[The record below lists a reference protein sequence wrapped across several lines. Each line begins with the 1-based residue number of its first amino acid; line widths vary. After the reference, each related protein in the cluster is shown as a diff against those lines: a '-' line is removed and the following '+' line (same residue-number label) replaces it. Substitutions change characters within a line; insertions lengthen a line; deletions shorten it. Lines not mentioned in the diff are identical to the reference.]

1 MDLTDQC
8 GNFLNHNNFRKVST
22 SYRKSIRGGPCYQS
36 RVIGRLEINKQ
47 ILLQRSLVSNT
58 SANTS
63 AEAEAKEVCQGRTPC
78 GWAVYNRITR
88 YIDYFM
94 KNKYDFL
101 PLVKKILLFF
111 VVRCECSKEKKCL
124 RDDDDI
130 SITAYVYR
138 CKIDDGSKNTS

>member
-1 MDLTDQC
+1 MALKYVVVAVVA
-8 GNFLNHNNFRKVST
+8 FLCVEALSALSLHK
-22 SYRKSIRGGPCYQS
+22 
-36 RVIGRLEINKQ
+36 
-47 ILLQRSLVSNT
+47 RSLVSNT

-94 KNKYDFL
+94 KNK
-101 PLVKKILLFF
+101 
-111 VVRCECSKEKKCL
+111 CECSKEKKCL